1 MLSTVMQKID
11 LLGRRFGRITVVAP
25 APSRSQP
32 NGTINA
38 YWQCRC
44 DCGTEWEVR
53 AAHVKRPGEIS
64 CGCLHREKLA
74 ARSRKHG
81 FAIHG
86 KTRPRL
92 YRIWAAMRKRC
103 RDPNTQAFQ
112 YYGGRGITVDP
123 VWDDFPVFMTWA
135 LANGYA
141 DHLTIDREDNDGNYT
156 PDNCR
161 WIPRTEQSRNRRPFQ
176 KRSATCAV

>member
-1 MLSTVMQKID
+1 MLLCLMQKTD
-11 LLGRRFGRITVVAP
+11 LTGHRFGRITVVAP
-25 APSRSQP
+25 APSRRDAV

-53 AAHVKRPGEIS
+53 AAHVKRRGELS
-64 CGCLHREKLA
+64 CGCLHREKLS

-81 FAIHG
+81 FSGGHI
-86 KTRPRL
+86 RV
-92 YRIWAAMRKRC
+92 YRIWSAMRKRC
-103 RDPNTQAFQ
+103 RDPNKREWK

-123 VWDDFPVFMTWA
+123 VWNDFLVFRAWA

-141 DHLTIDREDNDGNYT
+141 DHLTIDRRNNDGNYT
-156 PDNCR
+156 PGNCR
-161 WIPRTEQSRNRRPFQ
+161 WVTRAVQNRNRRSTQ
-176 KRSATCAV
+176 LAL